1 MATSLARNNPAVLGA
16 LEKNIFEHIAFMAQE
31 QIEVEFM
38 QELQQLQ
45 QLQMAVQQNP
55 MLQQD
60 PNTQQQILTLTLAL
74 EARKSK
80 LIADMTQEF
89 KEEENQIMGQ
99 LGNDP
104 IAKLKA
110 RELDLRAMNDERK
123 AEDAEA
129 RLNLDKMK
137 AMMAQEN
144 QEDKLDQNEELAKL
158 RANTSIE
165 KTILSKTIPS
175 APKMDK
181 PADGVTIIRGKKVKI
196 MWFSAIK
203 LAISAGS
210 KIYANKQKTKM
221 AMSEAQ
227 LLHADRMARGEEQYQ
242 GKLLEA
248 RQSDWKDEA
257 VLIILSLP
265 VAILAWAV
273 VSDDPTAMDK
283 VKLFFEMF
291 SQLPSWF
298 TNLWILVVA
307 SIYGIKGTQI
317 FRNGGKK

>member
-1 MATSLARNNPAVLGA
+1 MATNLARNNPAVLGA

-31 QIEVEFM
+31 QIEIEFM

-60 PNTQQQILTLTLAL
+60 PNTQQQILTLTMAL
-74 EARKSK
+74 EARKAK
-80 LIADMTQEF
+80 LIADMTQEI
-89 KEEENQIMGQ
+89 KEEENKIMGQ

-110 RELDLRAMNDERK
+110 RELDLRAMNDARK
-123 AEDAEA
+123 AEDADE

-175 APKMDK
+175 APKMEK
-181 PADGVTIIRGKKVKI
+181 PTQGITIIRGK
-196 MWFSAIK
+196 
-203 LAISAGS
+203 
-210 KIYANKQKTKM
+210 
-221 AMSEAQ
+221 
-227 LLHADRMARGEEQYQ
+227 R
-242 GKLLEA
+242 
-248 RQSDWKDEA
+248 
-257 VLIILSLP
+257 
-265 VAILAWAV
+265 
-273 VSDDPTAMDK
+273 
-283 VKLFFEMF
+283 
-291 SQLPSWF
+291 
-298 TNLWILVVA
+298 
-307 SIYGIKGTQI
+307 
-317 FRNGGKK
+317 